1 MVNVDY
7 FLPLKVEGG
16 KHKQLQQI
24 ILTLCNVFLLCCFF
38 FFWGGL
44 LLIKIDK
51 IQTTLD
57 TVLTASFNNNYD
69 SSLHLIQTSHF
80 LFHYFWNNL
89 GIFLISFTLHK
100 EITRLQYV
108 VNVKVNDG
116 DLSDWTFSLPT
127 SRQAFCIYANTADRW
142 LCISYAL

>member
-24 ILTLCNVFLLCCFF
+24 ILTLQCIFLVLFF
-38 FFWGGL
+38 FGGGL

-69 SSLHLIQTSHF
+69 SFLHLIQTSHF
-80 LFHYFWNNL
+80 LFHYF
-89 GIFLISFTLHK
+89 
-100 EITRLQYV
+100 
-108 VNVKVNDG
+108 
-116 DLSDWTFSLPT
+116 
-127 SRQAFCIYANTADRW
+127 
-142 LCISYAL
+142 